1 MCTKTEEDTR
11 LDKLQ
16 NQINIL
22 ILNIKYINENNEKI
36 ETNLNNLIETV
47 KMVKSKLDDLNKD
60 INII

>member
-22 ILNIKYINENNEKI
+22 ILNFKYINENNEKI
-36 ETNLNNLIETV
+36 ETKLNNLIETV